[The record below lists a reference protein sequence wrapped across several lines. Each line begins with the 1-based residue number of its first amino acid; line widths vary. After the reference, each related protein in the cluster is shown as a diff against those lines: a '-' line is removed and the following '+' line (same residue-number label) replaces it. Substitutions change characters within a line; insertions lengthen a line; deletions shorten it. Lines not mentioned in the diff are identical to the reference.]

1 MFSLHGVGCVHGV
14 CLVYMEVGASSPHV
28 SKLSSSRDGEM
39 LVVTKNKPSHAS
51 IWKLLVYLVC
61 MEPVPS

>member
-1 MFSLHGVGCVHGV
+1 MCS
-14 CLVYMEVGASSPHV
+14 LVYMEVGASSPHV